1 MSSGPTF
8 DAYTWGHP
16 GQVGGMMP
24 GLGQQQLPQLGAA
37 FFGNGTSIVDKI
49 PRDML
54 YMVDPHW
61 NQFPPLN
68 PLM

>member
-1 MSSGPTF
+1 MSGGPSF
-8 DAYTWGHP
+8 EAYTWG
-16 GQVGGMMP
+16 QQAGMMP
-24 GLGQQQLPQLGAA
+24 GFVQQMPQMGMGGA
-37 FFGNGTSIVDKI
+37 FFGNGSSIVDKI